1 LEAQSTMDNNI
12 RMSNMHK
19 AEDMLIGEDM
29 ALVPLYHYTASS
41 MQSPKLK
48 DVFVDT
54 LEIRRFFYSYIK

>member
-1 LEAQSTMDNNI
+1 
-12 RMSNMHK
+12 MHK

-29 ALVPLYHYTASS
+29 ALIPLYHYTASS
-41 MQSPKLK
+41 MQNPKLK